1 MRLGISNTTSSSG
14 NRPLS
19 AFSIADV
26 SSLQLWLKNGGSQT
40 LNSGNISQWND
51 DSGNDNHATQST
63 ASFQPQADGGG
74 ALLDGLDD
82 RLDLTSNITLQQFH
96 MFFVLDLDSVVNE
109 TLFGNSSDAGQFSRL
124 QDSNTYRHK
133 FNSSNEVKV
142 FDYTSGKSVSTGTKF
157 LYEFFRDSDSIEIFV
172 DGDNFTATPG
182 GDNSSNPSSHT
193 VTINQ
198 LFTQQ
203 NNAANIDGHVFE
215 VAMFNAVLTGSDLTN
230 VRNDI
235 NTRNGL

>member
-1 MRLGISNTTSSSG
+1 MLGLG
-14 NRPLS
+14 NRIISSQNPS
-19 AFSIADV
+19 TGGFSLTDV
-26 SSLQLWLKNGGSQT
+26 SGLQLWLKNGGDQT

-51 DSGNDNHATQST
+51 DSGNNNHATQST

-74 ALLDGLDD
+74 ALLDGSDD
-82 RLDLTSNITLQQFH
+82 RLDLTSDIALQQFH
-96 MFFVLDLDSVVNE
+96 MFFVLDLDGLVNE
-109 TLFGNSSDAGQFSRL
+109 TLFGNSGNNGQFSRI

-133 FNSSNEVKV
+133 FNNSNEIKV
-142 FDYTSGKSVSTGTKF
+142 FDYASGKTVSTGTKF
-157 LYEFFRDSDSIEIFV
+157 LYEFFRDSDSIEVFV
-172 DGDNFTATPG
+172 DGDAFTPV
-182 GDNSSNPSSHT
+182 SSGANDSDPSSHT

-203 NNAANIDGHVFE
+203 NNASNLDGHVFE